1 MTPDIRPLSVAPIS
15 MATLEGIDANPD
27 WATILDQ
34 LSPPHTPRT
43 SLAPC
48 PAARDARPA
57 PARSTVHDGVPL
69 PPRSHGKALCE
80 ARRVDEGAG
89 RQHTGSQTRPVQL
102 SVHSLG
108 LLQRPTD
115 NASVG
120 PSEAVAT
127 QLGWRRARARTALHR
142 RGWCFGQGQ
151 GRQWGPDRGERRAS
165 RASSRALGVCA
176 KSAAP
181 WVCLGFGDGE
191 FGTEDLTPPTR
202 GRGFP
207 GDRAGNWLDPPAS
220 RIATLGS
227 TSWNRKTTKID
238 EDKSVSQDNIWPHLA
253 TAPLTFLIRHTMSHS
268 DPNAPAAAL
277 PSNADAEPDPDAEDG
292 EPPPLISLDVVLYT
306 APPAPPPAPPAPPRA
321 RATWVYTPV
330 GISHGGGHIYPPQRP
345 LRGRGGPYL
354 PESIGPGEHFRGG
367 RLVRR
372 SEPSAATL
380 QHLNYW
386 EEFLANPAF
395 VPIDRYTLAHWAQ
408 GQETRRWNARQA
420 TLTALA
426 VPINYGPAQSWVLG
440 THGEQGATEQQ
451 ASEQSD

>member
-102 SVHSLG
+102 SVHSLR

-120 PSEAVAT
+120 PSEAAWLVLRTGTGSTNVFEIEADIKV
-127 QLGWRRARARTALHR
+127 GSRSRRET
-142 RGWCFGQGQ
+142 GVT
-151 GRQWGPDRGERRAS
+151 GELEGAG
-165 RASSRALGVCA
+165 GVCEECGA
-176 KSAAP
+176 VG
-181 WVCLGFGDGE
+181 VCLGFGDGE

-220 RIATLGS
+220 SIATLGS
-227 TSWNRKTTKID
+227 TSWACSPRSQPPCQAFTKCRQL
-238 EDKSVSQDNIWPHLA
+238 EKAGAV
-253 TAPLTFLIRHTMSHS
+253 APLQPETTAFALFLQYSTSELTK
-268 DPNAPAAAL
+268 NY
-277 PSNADAEPDPDAEDG
+277 
-292 EPPPLISLDVVLYT
+292 ISLV
-306 APPAPPPAPPAPPRA
+306 
-321 RATWVYTPV
+321 
-330 GISHGGGHIYPPQRP
+330 PQRRASGEIQL
-345 LRGRGGPYL
+345 LRPS
-354 PESIGPGEHFRGG
+354 PSIGGVVRVPGRQTAIATI
-367 RLVRR
+367 RR
-372 SEPSAATL
+372 AAG
-380 QHLNYW
+380 
-386 EEFLANPAF
+386 EESS
-395 VPIDRYTLAHWAQ
+395 IH
-408 GQETRRWNARQA
+408 
-420 TLTALA
+420 
-426 VPINYGPAQSWVLG
+426 
-440 THGEQGATEQQ
+440 
-451 ASEQSD
+451 